1 MAKDETLKFLFHL
14 KIYHNSEE
22 IVTKSDGQIECN
34 VAQGSKLESMWLRE
48 ESVV

>member
-1 MAKDETLKFLFHL
+1 MAKAETLKFLFHL

-22 IVTKSDGQIECN
+22 IATKSDGQIECN